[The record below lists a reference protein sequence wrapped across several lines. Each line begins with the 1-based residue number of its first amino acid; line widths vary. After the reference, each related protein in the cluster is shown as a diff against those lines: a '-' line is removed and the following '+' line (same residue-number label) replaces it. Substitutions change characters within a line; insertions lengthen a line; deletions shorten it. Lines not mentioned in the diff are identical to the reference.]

1 MTHSLPITANIA
13 LPPILIPNSKNP
25 PNRKQLISL
34 LQSCRHSNQI
44 TPIHA
49 KIIRNNYHNDAFVV
63 FELLRVCSNLSSI
76 NYASKIFS
84 FTENPNV
91 YLYTALIDGFVLS
104 GSFISGIHLYYQMIN
119 LSIVPDNYVITSVLE
134 ACGFQLALK
143 QGIQVHCQVL
153 KLGLSS
159 KRLMRL
165 KLMKFYGKCG
175 SLKDAERLFDE
186 MPERDVV
193 ASTIMINSYFE
204 HGLIQEAIRVF
215 NLNKSKDTV
224 CWTAV
229 IDGLVRNGEMNRAL
243 EVFREMQREDV
254 RPNEVTIVC
263 VLSACSQLGTLEL
276 GRWVHSYM
284 GKYGI
289 GINHFVGGALINMYS
304 RCGDIDEAWRVFE
317 EMKERN
323 VITYNSMIVGFSLHG
338 KSSEAIE
345 LFRGMTKQG
354 LEPTSVTFVGVLNA
368 CSHGGLADLGFEIF
382 NSMARD
388 YKVEPQIEHY
398 GCMVDLLGR
407 LGRVEEGYDFIKTM
421 RVAPDHVMLGALLSA
436 CKIHGNVELG
446 EEIAR
451 SLVDCGNA
459 DSGTYVLLSNVY
471 SSSGKWKEAAQV
483 RAEMKQGGMEKEPGC
498 SSIEVNNKIH
508 EFLLGDIRHPQKE
521 AIYKKL
527 EELNQRLTLEGYTPE
542 TEVVLHDIENWEK
555 ERALAIHSERLAI
568 CYGLISSEA
577 FTTIR
582 VVKNL
587 RVCNDCHS
595 MIKLISKITKR
606 KIVVRDRNRFHH
618 FEHGTCSCGDYW

>member
-1 MTHSLPITANIA
+1 MESHFMLLGAQPQILRFPRSHISRTFGRGRGGDIAMIGLLQAVMENFSLLQLLSLFIYIPCYVPLGPQTCKLEGDPALCSFWSFSMQSSSSAELNCGGVVHFVPGIANLYCFLGRPPKANIA

-215 NLNKSKDTV
+215 NLTKSKDTV

-354 LEPTSVTFVGVLNA
+354 LEPTSVTFVDKLEKLH
-368 CSHGGLADLGFEIF
+368 SKSKDKLFQIKGG
-382 NSMARD
+382 
-388 YKVEPQIEHY
+388 
-398 GCMVDLLGR
+398 
-407 LGRVEEGYDFIKTM
+407 KT
-421 RVAPDHVMLGALLSA
+421 
-436 CKIHGNVELG
+436 
-446 EEIAR
+446 
-451 SLVDCGNA
+451 SLVQND
-459 DSGTYVLLSNVY
+459 L
-471 SSSGKWKEAAQV
+471 
-483 RAEMKQGGMEKEPGC
+483 
-498 SSIEVNNKIH
+498 VNH
-508 EFLLGDIRHPQKE
+508 E
-521 AIYKKL
+521 
-527 EELNQRLTLEGYTPE
+527 
-542 TEVVLHDIENWEK
+542 
-555 ERALAIHSERLAI
+555 
-568 CYGLISSEA
+568 
-577 FTTIR
+577 TI
-582 VVKNL
+582 
-587 RVCNDCHS
+587 
-595 MIKLISKITKR
+595 
-606 KIVVRDRNRFHH
+606 
-618 FEHGTCSCGDYW
+618 